1 MRDFITLHQVHL
13 TNEHV
18 PTGVT
23 RHYRDRVEIP
33 VPTEL
38 RIIKY
43 ADVEGYYLLYF
54 HNGAELTDTYHD
66 TLEAAMLQAQR
77 EFGVERTEWIQQ

>member
-1 MRDFITLHQVHL
+1 MDDYITLYQVHL
-13 TNEHV
+13 TKEHV

-23 RHYRDRVEIP
+23 RHYRDGVEMS

-43 ADVEGYYLLYF
+43 ADVGAYYLLYF
-54 HNGAELTDTYHD
+54 HKGMELTDTCHD

-77 EFGVERTEWIQQ
+77 EFGVERAEWIPQ